1 MEAGEA
7 IKGGGA
13 KPIYCIQP
21 AILRHK
27 DGRLQVVCRTRNAKV
42 AASWSSD
49 NGETWSK
56 VTLLDVENNNS
67 GLDAVT
73 LKDGR
78 HVLVYNN
85 FETIPGTPKG
95 ARTPLSVAISD
106 DGVNWK
112 HVITLEDS
120 PVSQY
125 SYPAVIQGKDG
136 KVHVA
141 YTWRRQRIK
150 YVELSL

>member
-1 MEAGEA
+1 M
-7 IKGGGA
+7 
-13 KPIYCIQP
+13 
-21 AILRHK
+21 
-27 DGRLQVVCRTRNAKV
+27 
-42 AASWSSD
+42 
-49 NGETWSK
+49 
-56 VTLLDVENNNS
+56 TLLDIESNNS
-67 GLDAVT
+67 GIDAVT

-78 HVLVYNN
+78 HVMVYNN

-95 ARTPLSVAISD
+95 ARTPLSVALSD
-106 DGVNWK
+106 DGIHRQ

-136 KVHVA
+136 KVHVV

-150 YVELSL
+150 YAALEL